1 MSETFKINM
10 YFDEKGE
17 ELERLIKYLIIII
30 LIFKINNKKF
40 INIK

>member
-17 ELERLIKYLIIII
+17 NIEGLIKHLIVNI
-30 LIFKINNKKF
+30 LKKNIFEH
-40 INIK
+40 

>member
-1 MSETFKINM
+1 MMVMSEYIKNKIYKLM
-10 YFDEKGE
+10 K
-17 ELERLIKYLIIII
+17 IKYLIIII